1 MLSEKHDAFRNKRKL
16 QDSIRAG
23 KEKAL
28 PAGLDW
34 GGQLLILCFF
44 NNGYLFFVT
53 GVVQHYEQ
61 DLKNL
66 KPADQYIWHLRMEG
80 DTKLVVT
87 ANPQLAALI
96 HRELYLV
103 CDYTFKRV
111 HGQLNEWEVVIWHR
125 ATEQRKLSFLDDN
138 IYHSKI
144 FRRHRCPRL
153 LQ

>member
-34 GGQLLILCFF
+34 GGHLLTLGFHNHIC
-44 NNGYLFFVT
+44 LFFIT
-53 GVVQHYEQ
+53 GVVERYEQ

-87 ANPQLAALI
+87 MNPKLAALI

-125 ATEQRKLSFLDDN
+125 ATEQRELFILDYN
-138 IYHSKI
+138 FYHSNI
-144 FRRHRCPRL
+144 FRRHCCPCL